1 MKNFSD
7 VRNLLLVVLLLFTNV
22 VGSVSANGSKIII
35 RNGIL
40 WFDTDGKIVNAH
52 GACIVR
58 DNHSYYLFGEYK
70 SDERNAFSGFSCYLS
85 PDLVNWQFECIALDV

>member
-35 RNGIL
+35 RNG
-40 WFDTDGKIVNAH
+40 DYYVEDKTDI
-52 GACIVR
+52 
-58 DNHSYYLFGEYK
+58 
-70 SDERNAFSGFSCYLS
+70 
-85 PDLVNWQFECIALDV
+85 